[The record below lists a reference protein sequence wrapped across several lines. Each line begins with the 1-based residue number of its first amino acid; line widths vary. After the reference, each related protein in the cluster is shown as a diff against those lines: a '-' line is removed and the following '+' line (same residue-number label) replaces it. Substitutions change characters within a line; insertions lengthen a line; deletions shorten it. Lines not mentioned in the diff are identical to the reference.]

1 VRGRGGRTVGLA
13 VALAAASSLGFG
25 IDAVAGA
32 AGAGGGGDRAPV
44 PGAHECVPRS
54 GAEQDKAR
62 VAWKDLR
69 NPIFSLD
76 HMVKDQTIR
85 LVDGRFH
92 LFYSE
97 RTEEGAGKGGTGHA
111 VSRNLADWKQA
122 RTVQHWG
129 SPDITRAADGRYLIT
144 YQAQLPTNP
153 DVSKLHFVATKRV
166 GGKWSEPVRLIPGIF
181 EEERTIDGAF
191 AHTRDGLF
199 LLFKRGAHTAVEQHD
214 ELAWSP
220 SGSPDGPWSYL
231 GETDLPW
238 SENFQFLSIDGTW
251 HVLLTEIPIHRPA
264 LYRLAGDPADP
275 ESWRHWT
282 LVRQLDVPQEAWNS
296 GETPGITHETANS
309 AYLCDARR
317 LDGYWYLFYAGS
329 TELTAFE
336 GRGHGK
342 IGVARSKDLETWE
355 VPPS

>member
-1 VRGRGGRTVGLA
+1 VQLRGARAAGTFA
-13 VALAAASSLGFG
+13 VL
-25 IDAVAGA
+25 VAMATFA
-32 AGAGGGGDRAPV
+32 AGAFPADVAAAGGNGGSGAGV

-54 GAEQDKAR
+54 RGERGKAR
-62 VAWKDLR
+62 VAWKQLR
-69 NPIFSLD
+69 NPVFALD
-76 HMVKDQTIR
+76 HMVKDQAIR
-85 LVDGRFH
+85 LVKGRFH

-97 RTEEGAGKGGTGHA
+97 RTEAGAGQGGTGHA
-111 VSRNLADWKQA
+111 VSRDLATWKEA
-122 RTVQHWG
+122 PAVQHWG

-144 YQAQLPTNP
+144 YQQQLPSNP
-153 DVSKLHFVATKRV
+153 EVSKLHFVAAKNV
-166 GGKWSEPVRLIPGIF
+166 GGAWSAPVRLIPGIF
-181 EEERTIDGAF
+181 EEERTIDGAL

-214 ELAWSP
+214 GLAWSP
-220 SGSPDGPWSYL
+220 SGSPDGPWSYV

-238 SENFQFLSIDGTW
+238 SENFQFHSIDGTW

-282 LVRQLDVPQEAWNS
+282 LVRQFDVPQEEWNR
-296 GETPGITHETANS
+296 GETPGVTHETANS

-329 TELTAFE
+329 TELTTFE
-336 GRGHGK
+336 GRGHAK
-342 IGVARSKDLETWE
+342 IGVARSKDLERWE